1 MLGSSSS
8 CVCSFRSAASDA
20 EGVKNL
26 PYDAVLALSKAVHEE
41 GLEIIKT
48 ENLCLFK
55 NPDGTITPGFSLGRE
70 ST

>member
-1 MLGSSSS
+1 M
-8 CVCSFRSAASDA
+8 R
-20 EGVKNL
+20 NL

-70 ST
+70 